1 MTAESGHA
9 LIRAV
14 PNSRRKTRPT
24 STESSLTQ
32 FTLPVA

>member
-14 PNSRRKTRPT
+14 PNSRLRMKPT

-32 FTLPVA
+32 STLPVA